1 MKAEEDTMPQTP
13 DMVVGMDIGTTKIAT
28 IIGYKTADGKI
39 DIIGHGKAESTG
51 VQHGLVYN
59 INKTVDGINISK
71 QNAENRADGFQVR
84 NVYVGVAGR
93 HIKSI
98 EYKHVITRLNG
109 KNFVINQDEI
119 DQMLADLNN
128 ISVPAGEQ
136 IITVIPQRFVIDHHR
151 ETSEPVGELGELIE
165 GYYQLITG
173 NAAEINK
180 ILMCIRNADLKAEK
194 VILEPVASG
203 LSCLSQEE
211 KEQGVALVDIG
222 GGTTDLAIFYGGS
235 PVFTK
240 VIPIGG
246 SIITKD
252 IANVCKITEE
262 LAEKLKVNFG
272 TCIVEKSN
280 ANHYMALPQF
290 HAVPPRQINETFL
303 AKIINMRVQN
313 DILDQVKKEI
323 EDSGYADKLNAGV
336 VLTGGG
342 ATLKHIKE
350 LCQYTLQKPV
360 RIGVPEFGFVHN
372 ISSELKHPM
381 YATALG
387 LLKYG
392 IEERGREM
400 VEMEE
405 QEEEPIRKPEP
416 PKQKSNKKKEEKKT
430 SKGSSF
436 FPGNR
441 KYDFI
446 SNKINDFLG
455 GLVDKT
461 S

>member
-1 MKAEEDTMPQTP
+1 MKAEDTMPRTP
-13 DMVVGMDIGTTKIAT
+13 DLVVGLDIGTTKIAT
-28 IIGYKTADGKI
+28 IIGYKSDGKI

-71 QNAENRADGFQVR
+71 QNAENRADGYQVHK
-84 NVYVGVAGR
+84 VYVGVAGR

-109 KNFVINQDEI
+109 KNFVIRQEEI
-119 DQMLADLNN
+119 DKMLADLNN

-136 IITVIPQRFVIDHHR
+136 IITVIPQRFLIDHDR
-151 ETSEPVGELGELIE
+151 ETTEPVGELGELIE

-173 NAAEINK
+173 NASEINK
-180 ILMCIRNADLKAEK
+180 ILMCIRDAGLKAEK
-194 VILEPVASG
+194 IILEPVASG

-211 KEQGVALVDIG
+211 KNQGVALIDIG

-252 IANVCKITEE
+252 IANVCRITEE

-392 IEERGREM
+392 IEEQDRN
-400 VEMEE
+400 VEDEEVEIEE
-405 QEEEPIRKPEP
+405 QEEQVSKPEP
-416 PKQKSNKKKEEKKT
+416 KAPKPNKKKERKNPF
-430 SKGSSF
+430 SSNS
-436 FPGNR
+436 G
-441 KYDFI
+441 KYDFF
-446 SNKINDFLG
+446 SNKINEFLG